1 MVVQYC
7 SAEHAVKEI
16 KSGQRVF
23 VHGIASTPMAPLRA
37 ISKEAMNKKK

>member
-16 KSGQRVF
+16 KSGQPVF
-23 VHGIASTPMAPLRA
+23 VHGSASTPISLLMA
-37 ISKEAMNKKK
+37 ISKEAMN